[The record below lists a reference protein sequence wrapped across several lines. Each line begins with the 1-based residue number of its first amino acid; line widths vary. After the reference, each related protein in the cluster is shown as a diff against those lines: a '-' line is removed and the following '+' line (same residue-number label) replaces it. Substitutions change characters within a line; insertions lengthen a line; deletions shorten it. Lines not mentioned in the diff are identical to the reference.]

1 MSDQPFGRSRRDFM
15 RIAVTAGST
24 AALPWL
30 KDAQAQTPASTN
42 AATAPANAA
51 NATAPSTG
59 QLATAHPPQGTH
71 LILLG
76 TKGGPTPSDLRAAPA
91 NVLVVD
97 GQPYVVDC
105 GNGVALQLTK
115 AGIKLPGLRDIFLT
129 HHHSDHNADLGNLVF
144 LAWAT
149 GLHTPVNLYGPPR
162 ITRMIDDFVDMN
174 AIDLEVR
181 MREEGRPAFR
191 PLINIHEFD
200 GPRLVMEDE
209 RVKVTSMLVDHYT
222 IKPAFAYR
230 FETRDRTVV
239 FSGDTTYYPPLAEF
253 AKGADVLVH
262 EVMYLPA
269 LQKLMKTVDNAP
281 TLLDHLVKSHTSTEQ
296 VGKIA
301 AAAGVK
307 TLVLSHFV
315 PGGDPAI
322 TDEMWTADVRQH
334 FSGEIVVGKD
344 LQVI

>member
-1 MSDQPFGRSRRDFM
+1 MSDQPFGRNRRDFM
-15 RIAVTAGST
+15 RLAVTAGAT
-24 AALPWL
+24 ASLPWMQQA
-30 KDAQAQTPASTN
+30 DAQTPAAST
-42 AATAPANAA
+42 T
-51 NATAPSTG
+51 TLSSKGT
-59 QLATAHPPQGTH
+59 QLV
-71 LILLG
+71 LLG

-115 AGIKLPGLRDIFLT
+115 AGIKLPKLRDIFIT

-149 GLHTPVNLYGPPR
+149 GLHTPVHLYGPPR
-162 ITRMIDDFVDMN
+162 ITKMIDDFVDMN
-174 AIDLEVR
+174 ASDLDVR
-181 MREEGRPAFR
+181 MREEGRPPLR

-209 RVKVTSMLVDHYT
+209 RVRVTSTLVDHYT

-239 FSGDTTYYPPLAEF
+239 FSGDTTYYPALADF

-269 LQKLMKTVDNAP
+269 LAKLMKSVDNAP

-322 TDEMWTADVRQH
+322 TDDMWAADARRH
-334 FSGEIVVGKD
+334 FDGEVIVGRD
-344 LQVI
+344 LQII

>member
-15 RIAVTAGST
+15 RIAVTAGT
-24 AALPWL
+24 ATAMPWIP
-30 KDAQAQTPASTN
+30 DAQA
-42 AATAPANAA
+42 ATSPG
-51 NATAPSTG
+51 ATDV
-59 QLATAHPPQGTH
+59 TAVPGHPVKGTQ

-91 NVLVVD
+91 NVLIVD

-115 AGIKLPGLRDIFLT
+115 AGIKLSGIRDVFLT

-144 LAWAT
+144 LAWAS
-149 GLHTPVNLYGPPR
+149 GLRTSINLYGPPR
-162 ITRMIDDFVDMN
+162 MKKMIDDFVDMN
-174 AIDLEVR
+174 AIDIDVR
-181 MREEGRPAFR
+181 MREEGRPPFR
-191 PLINIHEFD
+191 PLINVHEFD
-200 GPRLVMEDE
+200 DPCLVMEDE
-209 RVKVTSMLVDHYT
+209 RVRVTSMLVDHYT

-239 FSGDTTYYPPLAEF
+239 FSGDTAYYPALAEF

-269 LQKLMKTVDNAP
+269 LRKLMANVDNAP
-281 TLLDHLVKSHTSTEQ
+281 TLLDHLLKSHTSTEQ

-322 TDEMWTADVRQH
+322 TDDMWAVDVRKH
-334 FSGEIVVGKD
+334 FDGQIIVGHD

>member
-1 MSDQPFGRSRRDFM
+1 MDDDLPFGRSRRDFM
-15 RIAVTAGST
+15 RLAVTAGASAT
-24 AALPWL
+24 ASLPWMRQ
-30 KDAQAQTPASTN
+30 AQAQTVSGST
-42 AATAPANAA
+42 AQPLSGAGH
-51 NATAPSTG
+51 S
-59 QLATAHPPQGTH
+59 GTQ

-97 GQPYVVDC
+97 GQPYVIDC
-105 GNGVALQLTK
+105 GNGVALQLTR
-115 AGIKLPGLRDIFLT
+115 AGIKLPALRDIFLT

-144 LAWAT
+144 LAWAS
-149 GLHTPVNLYGPPR
+149 GLHTPVHLYGPPR
-162 ITRMIDDFVDMN
+162 LTKMIDDFADMN

-181 MREEGRPAFR
+181 MREEGRPPFR
-191 PLINIHEFD
+191 PLVNLHEFD
-200 GPRLVMEDE
+200 GPRLVMEDD
-209 RVKVTSMLVDHYT
+209 RVRVTSFLVDHYT

-230 FETRDRTVV
+230 FETRDRTIV
-239 FSGDTTYYPPLAEF
+239 FSGDTRYYPPLADF

-262 EVMYLPA
+262 EVMYMPA
-269 LQKLMKTVDNAP
+269 LEKLMRTVDNAP
-281 TLLDHLVKSHTSTEQ
+281 TLLDHLTKSHTTTEQ
-296 VGKIA
+296 VGQIA

-322 TDEMWTADVRQH
+322 TDEMWAADARRQ
-334 FSGEIVVGKD
+334 FSGEVIVGRD